1 MIEDNAT
8 MTREDRDDLAAA
20 AQAVDRRNRPTGL
33 IVLGGGVL
41 VVGLILVI
49 VSFLS
54 LAGARATWSAQV
66 NRVNEAGELAAEYQ
80 ALQAAA
86 SDSSNIR
93 VHDPIPTMG
102 SDIGRLAQQA
112 GVEVGIPN
120 TTHRQLT
127 TSGAR
132 TAVYSYDNITDESLS
147 EILEWIDNT
156 IATIPG
162 MRADKIALRLTS
174 PLARGRN
181 AQNLPAAQEWRLDVA
196 FARTEKTN

>member
-8 MTREDRDDLAAA
+8 MTREDRDELAAA
-20 AQAVDRRNRPTGL
+20 ASAADRRNRPTGL

-41 VVGLILVI
+41 LIGLILVV
-49 VSFLS
+49 VSFMS
-54 LAGARATWSAQV
+54 LVAARAAWSAQV
-66 NRVNEAGELAAEYQ
+66 NRVSQAGELAAEYQ

-102 SDIGRLAQQA
+102 SDIGRLAQRA

-127 TSGAR
+127 TPGAR
-132 TAVYSYDNITDESLS
+132 TAIYSYDNITDESLS
-147 EILEWIDNT
+147 EILEWIDST
-156 IATIPG
+156 IASIPG
-162 MRADKIALRLTS
+162 MRADKITLRLMS
-174 PLARGRN
+174 PLSRGRN
-181 AQNLPAAQEWRLDVA
+181 AQNQPTAQEWRMDVA
-196 FARTEKTN
+196 FARTESTN